1 MREAGGLVRPHH
13 RHSAPQAQQGRTRC
27 VQEGLAATR
36 VEVCAVEDPLPPG
49 KWILQSNRAEYDRVV
64 LQVSKLKYL
73 KDVLL

>member
-36 VEVCAVEDPLPPG
+36 VEVCAVEDPLPP
-49 KWILQSNRAEYDRVV
+49 
-64 LQVSKLKYL
+64 VSGFFNQTGPSMTEWCYK
-73 KDVLL
+73 